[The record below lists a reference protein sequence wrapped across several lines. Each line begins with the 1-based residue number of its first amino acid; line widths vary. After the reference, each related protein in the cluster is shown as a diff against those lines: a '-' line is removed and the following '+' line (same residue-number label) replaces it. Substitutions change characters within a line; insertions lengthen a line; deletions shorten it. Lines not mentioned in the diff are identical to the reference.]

1 MTQPKKRINIWQ
13 ANFYTGL
20 AIILPVVISLAIVKW
35 LFGTVANIT
44 DLLLFFLKWLPIEN
58 HKHWIYVNGEDGQM
72 LIHWSLLALCLAVA
86 LITLVGRLARHFL
99 GKKLIQ
105 LMDYIMFKV
114 PLLNKIY
121 GTIKQV
127 NEAFTSSKKSSF
139 KQVVLVEFPK
149 DGMHSVGFITNED
162 HQEVQQKITG
172 KIISVFVP
180 TTPNPT
186 TGFLLLL
193 PEEKITK
200 LDMSVAD
207 GIKFIVSL
215 GSVAPYYAGKALPDS
230 ETMVSLP
237 DTEGLETATAGKPVS
252 VSEATEWKSAQQD

>member
-1 MTQPKKRINIWQ
+1 MSQPKKRINVWQ

-20 AIILPVVISLAIVKW
+20 AIILPVVISLGIVKW
-35 LFGTVANIT
+35 LFGTVANFT
-44 DLLLFFLKWLPIEN
+44 DLLLFFLHWLPIEP
-58 HKHWIYVNGEDGQM
+58 KDIYVNGVNGQM
-72 LIHWSLLALCLAVA
+72 QTHWSLLAFCMAVG
-86 LITLVGRLARHFL
+86 LITLIGRLARHFL

-105 LMDYIMFKV
+105 LMDYIMLKV

-149 DGMHSVGFITNED
+149 DGVYSVGFITNE
-162 HQEVQQKITG
+162 HHEEVQQKIPVRV
-172 KIISVFVP
+172 ISVFVP

-193 PEEKITK
+193 PDEKVTK

-215 GSVAPYYAGKALPDS
+215 GSVAPMYSRKQLPGTDS
-230 ETMVSLP
+230 FVSLP
-237 DTEGLETATAGKPVS
+237 NAGPLEPATAATPVS
-252 VSEATEWKSAQQD
+252 ASEAAEWKNAPKD

>member
-1 MTQPKKRINIWQ
+1 MTQPAKRINRWQ

-20 AIILPVVISLAIVKW
+20 AIILPVVISLGIMKW

-44 DLLLFFLKWLPIEN
+44 DLLLFFLHWLPIDRN
-58 HKHWIYVNGEDGQM
+58 WIYVDGKDGQM
-72 LIHWSLLALCLAVA
+72 LIHWSLLALCLAVG
-86 LITLVGRLARHFL
+86 LITLTGRLARHFL

-105 LMDYIMFKV
+105 LMDYIMLKV

-121 GTIKQV
+121 GTLKQV

-149 DGMHSVGFITNED
+149 DGMYSVGFVTNE
-162 HQEVQQKITG
+162 HHEEVQQKIPERV
-172 KIISVFVP
+172 ISVFVP

-193 PEEKITK
+193 PEEKVTK

-215 GSVAPYYAGKALPDS
+215 GSVAPAYVGKRLPETDS
-230 ETMVSLP
+230 MVSLP
-237 DTEGLETATAGKPVS
+237 DTGPLQATPATPVTA
-252 VSEATEWKSAQQD
+252 SEAVEWKNAQQD

>member
-1 MTQPKKRINIWQ
+1 MSQPKKRINVWQ

-44 DLLLFFLKWLPIEN
+44 DLLLFWLHWLPIEPRD
-58 HKHWIYVNGEDGQM
+58 IYVNGVNGQM
-72 LIHWSLLALCLAVA
+72 QIHWSLLAFCLAIA
-86 LITLVGRLARHFL
+86 LITLIGRLARHFL

-105 LMDYIMFKV
+105 LMDYVMLKV

-139 KQVVLVEFPK
+139 KQVVLVEFPR
-149 DGMHSVGFITNED
+149 DGMYSVGFVTNE
-162 HQEVQQKITG
+162 HHEEVQTKTPD
-172 KIISVFVP
+172 KIISIFVP

-193 PEEKITK
+193 PEEKVTK

-215 GSVAPYYAGKALPDS
+215 GSVAPLYTGRPLPAANIAVTMPDAGPS
-230 ETMVSLP
+230 QSVS
-237 DTEGLETATAGKPVS
+237 ATPVS
-252 VSEATEWKSAQQD
+252 VSEAVEWKNARQD

>member
-1 MTQPKKRINIWQ
+1 MSQPKKRINSWQ

-20 AIILPVVISLAIVKW
+20 AIILPVVISLAILKW
-35 LFGTVANIT
+35 LFGTVANFT
-44 DLLLFFLKWLPIEN
+44 DLLLFWLKWIPIDPQL
-58 HKHWIYVNGEDGQM
+58 IYVNQQDGEMQ
-72 LIHWSLLALCLAVA
+72 LHWKLLALCLAVA
-86 LITLVGRLARHFL
+86 LIAMIGRLARHFL

-149 DGMHSVGFITNED
+149 DGMRSVGFITNED
-162 HQEVQQKITG
+162 HEEVQQKISG
-172 KIISVFVP
+172 KIVSVFVP

-215 GSVAPYYAGKALPDS
+215 GSVAPVYSGKELPERERTVALPQP
-230 ETMVSLP
+230 ETIGAA
-237 DTEGLETATAGKPVS
+237 TTAEPIS
-252 VSEATEWKSAQQD
+252 VAEATEWKNEKQD

>member
-1 MTQPKKRINIWQ
+1 MSQPQKRINVWQ

-44 DLLLFFLKWLPIEN
+44 DLLLFFLKWDWLAIDPR
-58 HKHWIYVNGEDGQM
+58 WIYAKDGQM
-72 LIHWSLLALCLAVA
+72 FIHWSLLALCLAVA
-86 LITLVGRLARHFL
+86 LITLIGRLARHFL

-105 LMDYIMFKV
+105 LMDYIMFNV

-127 NEAFTSSKKSSF
+127 NTAFTSSKKSSF

-149 DGMHSVGFITNED
+149 DGMYSVGFITNEQ
-162 HQEVQQKITG
+162 HEEIQAKIPHRVV
-172 KIISVFVP
+172 SVFVP

-193 PEEKITK
+193 SEDKVTK

-215 GSVAPYYAGKALPDS
+215 GSVAPDYAGGAFSKTGSAVTLPDAGVLQTAS
-230 ETMVSLP
+230 ARNVS
-237 DTEGLETATAGKPVS
+237 A
-252 VSEATEWKSAQQD
+252 SEAEEWKNAQQD